1 MRSRRR
7 SARFGWRLVR
17 AVVVGL
23 AAVSLGACAGLPDAG
38 PAGPGRDVAEA
49 PVEPLRVAPAGPRP
63 GAGPEEVV
71 SGFLNAGAGFDDDH
85 VVARTFLAGEAR
97 QSWRPEQ
104 KVIVFPDDAS
114 LSMAVRGDTSPV
126 QVDVRAPVSAMIDA
140 QGRFVQATP
149 GSQAHAV
156 FTLRRDSA
164 GSGQWRI
171 SVIDASFGLW
181 LPQYELDRAFS
192 PLRVYFVATGMKA
205 LVPDLRWVPGPR
217 PALATALVRQLIAG
231 PPDYLRGAVSSGI
244 PAGTRLAV
252 EAVPTTGGIAQ
263 VDLTTTA
270 LDAAP
275 EQRVALWAQL
285 TATLRQLP
293 SVSGVHITV
302 NGAAFAIPG
311 VDTGVAQDDQGY
323 RDDVRVTGAPIVLS
337 GERLLRVDVGT
348 GTVDARGGGSSSGL
362 PPAPGVRAVSA
373 SPGATFVVGVSTPG
387 TRLLR
392 LRSDGRGL
400 VLATGTALVDPT
412 VDARGWTWTA
422 DLAVPG
428 RLTAVAPVPGADPTA
443 VPPGARRVLA
453 VPWLE
458 GRTVRALDISRDGAR
473 MAVVST
479 AGDGSTRLDVGGI
492 VRDASGQPVRLAGNL
507 VVGRNLRQ
515 PSDVAWGDRTSLVV
529 LAQDGKGTVTPYELV
544 VGGTATALAPAPRPV
559 RVAVGDG
566 LRAVYLTTS
575 TGAVLVRSGS
585 GWRTVGQG
593 RGVTVPE

>member
-1 MRSRRR
+1 MPSVGRLL
-7 SARFGWRLVR
+7 ARVLV
-17 AVVVGL
+17 AGL
-23 AAVSLGACAGLPDAG
+23 AVVSLGACAGLPDSG

-63 GAGPEEVV
+63 GAGPQEVV
-71 SGFLNAGAGFDDDH
+71 SGFLGAGAGFDDDH
-85 VVARTFLAGEAR
+85 AVARSFLAGAAVS
-97 QSWRPEQ
+97 SWTPGQ

-114 LSMAVRGDTSPV
+114 LSMAVHGDTSPL
-126 QVDVRAPVSAMIDA
+126 QVDVRAPVSATIDS

-156 FTLRRDSA
+156 FTLSKD
-164 GSGQWRI
+164 SGQWRI
-171 SVIDASFGLW
+171 SVVDESFGLW

-192 PLRVYFVATGMKA
+192 PLRLYFVATGMKA

-244 PAGTRLAV
+244 PVGTRLAV
-252 EAVPTTGGIAQ
+252 EAVPTTDGIAQ
-263 VDLTTTA
+263 VDLTSTA
-270 LDAAP
+270 LDASP

-311 VDTGVAQDDQGY
+311 VGGAAVQDDQGY

-348 GTVDARGGGSSSGL
+348 GTVDERASGSSSGL
-362 PPAPGVRAVSA
+362 PPATGVRSVSA
-373 SPGATFVVGVSTPG
+373 SPQATFAVGVSTAG

-392 LRSDGRGL
+392 LRSDGTAL

-422 DLAVPG
+422 DLAAPG
-428 RLTAVAPVPGADPTA
+428 RLTVVAPVPGADPVA
-443 VPPGARRVLA
+443 LPPGARRVVE
-453 VPWLE
+453 VPWLM
-458 GRTVRALDISRDGAR
+458 GRTVRALDVSRDGAR
-473 MAVVST
+473 IAVVST
-479 AGDGSTRLDVGGI
+479 DRDGSVRLDVGGI
-492 VRDASGQPVRLAGNL
+492 VRDDTGQPIRLASNL
-507 VVGRNLRQ
+507 VVGRSLRR
-515 PSDVAWGDRTSLVV
+515 PTDVAWGDRTSLVV
-529 LAQDGKGTVTPYELV
+529 LALDAKGVVTPYEVV
-544 VGGTATALAPAPRPV
+544 VGGTATALAPAPQV
-559 RVAVGDG
+559 LRVAVGDG

-575 TGAVLVRSGS
+575 TGTVLVRSGD

-593 RGVTVPE
+593 RGVTVPQ

>member
-1 MRSRRR
+1 V
-7 SARFGWRLVR
+7 ARALV
-17 AVVVGL
+17 AGV
-23 AAVSLGACAGLPDAG
+23 AAVSLAACAGLPDSG

-85 VVARTFLAGEAR
+85 AVARSFLAGAAGA
-97 QSWRPEQ
+97 SWTPGQR
-104 KVIVFPDDAS
+104 VIVFPDDAS
-114 LSMAVRGDTSPV
+114 LTMAVRGDTSPV
-126 QVDVRAPVSAMIDA
+126 QVEVRAPVSATIDS
-140 QGRFVQATP
+140 QGRFVQASP

-156 FTLRRDSA
+156 FTLSKD
-164 GSGQWRI
+164 SGQWRI
-171 SVIDASFGLW
+171 SVMDESFGLW

-192 PLRVYFVATGMKA
+192 PLRLYFVATGMKA

-231 PPDYLRGAVSSGI
+231 PPDYLRGAVSTGI
-244 PAGTRLAV
+244 PTGTRLAV
-252 EAVPTTGGIAQ
+252 EAVPTTDGIAQ
-263 VDLTTTA
+263 VDLTSTA
-270 LDAAP
+270 LDASP
-275 EQRVALWAQL
+275 EERVALWAQL

-311 VDTGVAQDDQGY
+311 VSGATAQDDQGY

-348 GTVDARGGGSSSGL
+348 GTIDDRGNGSSSGL
-362 PPAPGVRAVSA
+362 PPAPGVRAISA
-373 SPGATFVVGVSTPG
+373 SPQATFAVGVSTVG

-392 LRSDGRGL
+392 LRSDGTAL

-428 RLTAVAPVPGADPTA
+428 RITVVAPVPGADPA
-443 VPPGARRVLA
+443 AISPGARRVIE
-453 VPWLE
+453 VPWLTD
-458 GRTVRALDISRDGAR
+458 RTVRALDVSRDGAR
-473 MAVVST
+473 IAVVST
-479 AGDGSTRLDVGGI
+479 ARDGSVHLDVGGI
-492 VRDASGQPVRLAGNL
+492 VRDATGQPTRLAANL
-507 VVGRNLRQ
+507 VVGRNLRR
-515 PSDVAWGDRTSLVV
+515 PTDVAWGDRTSLVV
-529 LAQDGKGTVTPYELV
+529 LARDAKGVVTPYEVV
-544 VGGTATALAPAPRPV
+544 VGGTVTALAPAPQV
-559 RVAVGDG
+559 LRVTVGDG
-566 LRAVYLTTS
+566 LRAVYLTTAAG
-575 TGAVLVRSGS
+575 TVLVRSGD

-593 RGVTVPE
+593 RGVTVPQ